1 VKSGRK
7 FKAKFLPVNGGQ
19 EKNAFGHWGQSTKRS
34 TSVESNP
41 AIPAAATTREADS
54 FLSVNRPRA
63 MTVATKATTPLPTS
77 DQLIGKTGQSIF
89 NTESAPVAFCN
100 RFHAVKPRNVLKEE
114 TANRK

>member
-1 VKSGRK
+1 MKSGRK

-63 MTVATKATTPLPTS
+63 MTVARKATTPLPTS
-77 DQLIGKTGQSIF
+77 DQLIGKTSQSII
-89 NTESAPVAFCN
+89 
-100 RFHAVKPRNVLKEE
+100 
-114 TANRK
+114 